1 MSSYKVPQDVE
12 ADDKLLGPFSFR
24 QFVYLMIVAVA
35 LGVGFLL
42 FKIFAPLA
50 VIALPFV
57 VFFGA
62 LALPLRKDQP
72 MEIYM
77 AALLSFYL
85 KPRNRMWDPDGI
97 ETLIQIAAP
106 RNVEP
111 QRTKNISSSEAE
123 QRLRY
128 LSNLSDTHGWSVR
141 GIHDPSGNSLNADI
155 FNEAQQTQDLLDNDG
170 TVAQNLNHMIS
181 QADQRRHQ
189 EMLNRF
195 QSAAAAPAVP
205 APQPV
210 YTPPDPYTVLAQPT
224 PTPAPAQ
231 PQMTTPATA
240 PQPVYTPAPQP
251 AVVQPQTQ
259 TVVAPAPN
267 PFDTAAAPQFN
278 PYPSSMNQTVIQ
290 PLSAQAQVTQPQPAM
305 PAPEPQMDTPIVAQT
320 PAPEE
325 QTTTS
330 TNAVSPDIIKLASN
344 TDLSVET
351 IAREAHRI
359 SEKSAS
365 LDEDEVVISL
375 R

>member
-24 QFVYLMIVAVA
+24 QFVYLIIVAVA
-35 LGVGFLL
+35 IGVGWLLYTIFL
-42 FKIFAPLA
+42 PLA
-50 VIALPFV
+50 VIPLPFV

-85 KPRNRMWDPDGI
+85 KPRKRLWDPDGI
-97 ETLIQIAAP
+97 ETLVQIAAP
-106 RNVEP
+106 RNPEP

-141 GIHDPSGNSLNADI
+141 GIHDPSGSSLNADVY
-155 FNEAQQTQDLLDNDG
+155 NEAQQTQDLLDNDG
-170 TVAQNLNHMIS
+170 TLAQNLNHMIS
-181 QADQRRHQ
+181 QTDQRRHQ

-195 QSAAAAPAVP
+195 QSAAATPQAPISQ
-205 APQPV
+205 PQ
-210 YTPPDPYTVLAQPT
+210 YTPPDPYAALAQPT
-224 PTPAPAQ
+224 PPVPEQVAPQVPQQPAPVQ
-231 PQMTTPATA
+231 QYQQQDQAT
-240 PQPVYTPAPQP
+240 YTPS
-251 AVVQPQTQ
+251 
-259 TVVAPAPN
+259 PAPSV
-267 PFDTAAAPQFN
+267 FDTAPSPHYD

-290 PLSAQAQVTQPQPAM
+290 PLSAGSQVAQPAPQAPPQVEAVPQPTET
-305 PAPEPQMDTPIVAQT
+305 PPED
-320 PAPEE
+320 E
-325 QTTTS
+325 TTTS
-330 TNAVSPDIIKLASN
+330 ANAVSPDIIKLASN
-344 TDLSVET
+344 ADLSIET

-359 SEKSAS
+359 SEKEAS
-365 LDEDEVVISL
+365 LEDGNEVVLSL

>member
-35 LGVGFLL
+35 LGVGWLLYTIFL
-42 FKIFAPLA
+42 PLA
-50 VIALPFV
+50 VIVLPFV
-57 VFFGA
+57 IFFGA

-85 KPRNRMWDPDGI
+85 KPRKRMWDPDGI
-97 ETLIQIAAP
+97 ETLVQIAAP

-181 QADQRRHQ
+181 QSDQRRHQ
-189 EMLNRF
+189 ETLNRF
-195 QSAAAAPAVP
+195 QSAAAAPIAP
-205 APQPV
+205 APLPV
-210 YTPPDPYTVLAQPT
+210 YTPPDPYAVLSQPT
-224 PTPAPAQ
+224 TVAAQ
-231 PQMTTPATA
+231 PQMTVPTAVPEPAYM
-240 PQPVYTPAPQP
+240 PVPQP
-251 AVVQPQTQ
+251 AAVQPQTI
-259 TVVAPAPN
+259 VAPAPN
-267 PFDTAAAPQFN
+267 PFDAVAAPQFN

-290 PLSAQAQVTQPQPAM
+290 PLSVQAQIAQSQP
-305 PAPEPQMDTPIVAQT
+305 PAPTPVATQMPT
-320 PAPEE
+320 PEE

-330 TNAVSPDIIKLASN
+330 TNTISPDIIKLASN